1 MTATTFDVLGIG
13 FGPSGLALAAAV
25 NEWSVSSKTRP
36 PSALFLE
43 KEAKTEWHS
52 GLLLPG
58 THVNQHLFK
67 DLVTPR
73 NPCSPLS
80 FAAYLHSV
88 GRFYDFCI
96 WNGSPS
102 RIEWSDY
109 VGWVASQLK
118 HLVRYNTSCTGVSL
132 QPDGLFRVAT
142 DRQTYM
148 ARNVVLSSGWAP
160 QIPAEWAK
168 VDRQLAY
175 HSSRFA
181 DAEEK
186 IADLAAVGRPR
197 VLVVG
202 SGLSAAEVVLR
213 LHQKFA
219 GGIEL
224 ISIHR
229 NVPFKHYNASEF
241 AKPVFTPEWGQRF
254 FSSSKAERE
263 RLSSAY
269 HSTNYTGV
277 PPALATALWKS
288 LYEARLMKQ
297 RTLDLIENVKVVK
310 VESEAGVSRTTL
322 AHIGEGDITTVSAD
336 IVVLCTGY
344 VNSNRD
350 ELLLPLSNHLRRDR
364 DGELVVGQDFAV
376 ALKRPALGKL
386 FLSGHCERSHG
397 LGDSQ
402 NFGLVAHRAGV
413 IANAMTTH
421 ADRSAADRKSSAEP
435 LSA

>member
-1 MTATTFDVLGIG
+1 MTDAIYDILGVG
-13 FGPSGLALAAAV
+13 FGPPGLALAAAIS
-25 NEWSVSSKTRP
+25 ECSAETHSRP

-43 KEAKTEWHS
+43 KEQKTQWHG

-80 FAAYLHSV
+80 FAAYLHNV

-109 VGWVASQLK
+109 VGWVAGQLK
-118 HLVRYNTSCTGVSL
+118 HLVRYDTCCTSVSL
-132 QPDGLFRVAT
+132 RSDGLFRVVT
-142 DRQTYM
+142 SGQTYM

-160 QIPAEWAK
+160 NVPAEWAH
-168 VDRQLAY
+168 VDQMLAY

-181 DAEEK
+181 EAEAK
-186 IADLAAVGRPR
+186 IECLAAVGRPR
-197 VLVVG
+197 ILVVG

-213 LHQKFA
+213 LYQKFA
-219 GGIEL
+219 DGIEL
-224 ISIHR
+224 ISVHR

-241 AKPVFTPEWGQRF
+241 AKPVFTPEWGERF
-254 FSSSKAERE
+254 FAASKPERE
-263 RLSSAY
+263 RLMGAY

-288 LYEARLMKQ
+288 LYEARIMKQ
-297 RTLDLIENVKVVK
+297 RTLDLIENVKVTK
-310 VESEAGVSRTTL
+310 VDVEAGISRATL
-322 AHIGEGDITTVSAD
+322 AHLGTGEVTTLSAD
-336 IVVLCTGY
+336 MVVLCTGF

-350 ELLLPLSNHLRRDR
+350 DLLLPMSNLVRRDG
-364 DGELVVGQDFAV
+364 DGEVVVGRDFAV
-376 ALKRPALGKL
+376 ALKRSMLGKL

-413 IANAMTTH
+413 IA
-421 ADRSAADRKSSAEP
+421 SALGLPVGCSWADRKLTGEP
-435 LSA
+435 LSG